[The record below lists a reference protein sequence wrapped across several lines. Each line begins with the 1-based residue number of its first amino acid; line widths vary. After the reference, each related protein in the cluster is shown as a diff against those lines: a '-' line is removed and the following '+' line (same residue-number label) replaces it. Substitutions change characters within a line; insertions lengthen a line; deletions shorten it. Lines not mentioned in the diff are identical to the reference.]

1 MLPLRFSTFWGE
13 KLFWGERMTNKLIK
27 NLPWIA
33 PTVAILAV
41 GSGFMDRINLP
52 FTGGDADAAEM
63 TPLETDVAAEAA
75 LAAVQP
81 IEDIAPV
88 TPAEPE
94 NVSEQL
100 AVLLTESSDVEVTR
114 SAGFSIDTL
123 EQARDVALG
132 EEAAPNAQD
141 AAPVGTDF
149 FAAAQESLARDSKCV
164 EELSILASQARV
176 YFPSGGLTGSQDG
189 LGQAR
194 ILGLLAQQCPG
205 VTIRVEG
212 HSDPSGD
219 PVINQ
224 RLSLERA
231 EAVVARVAASG
242 VDAQL
247 YEAVGLGDAVPSLV
261 TGPQPSAFYDR
272 RVEFSIVESAQQ
284 ASFVA
289 PSFETSGTQFQVA
302 ACVTQLEAA
311 VQGASIE
318 YAPSGMIVED
328 ADFALASEL
337 ATIAANCPQARLRLI
352 GQHSD
357 EAFSGEDS
365 ATGRLRAAVLMARL
379 VNAGFPAGQLI
390 LAAPSDSR
398 PIQGFSN
405 SRVDFAVIREEL

>member
-1 MLPLRFSTFWGE
+1 
-13 KLFWGERMTNKLIK
+13 MTNKLIK

-41 GSGFMDRINLP
+41 GSGFMDRIKLS
-52 FTGGDADAAEM
+52 FAGDGQEIAQ
-63 TPLETDVAAEAA
+63 ETSIETVKAAEAA
-75 LAAVQP
+75 IAAVQP
-81 IEDIAPV
+81 VEETVPL

-94 NVSEQL
+94 NVSQQL
-100 AVLLTESSDVEVTR
+100 AVLLNGNSDVEVTR

-132 EEAAPNAQD
+132 AEAATATPEPD
-141 AAPVGTDF
+141 PVGADF
-149 FAAAQESLARDSKCV
+149 FAAAQESLARDNQCV
-164 EELSILASQARV
+164 EELRILASQARV
-176 YFPSGGLTGSQDG
+176 YFPSGGLTGSQEG

-194 ILGLLAQQCPG
+194 ILGLLAHQCPG

-247 YEAVGLGDAVPSLV
+247 YDAVGLGDTVPSLV
-261 TGPQPSAFYDR
+261 EGPQPSAFYDR
-272 RVEFSIVESAQQ
+272 RVEFSIVENAQP
-284 ASFVA
+284 ASYVA
-289 PSFETSGTQFQVA
+289 PSFETSGTQFQLA
-302 ACVTQLEAA
+302 ACVAQLEAA

-357 EAFSGEDS
+357 AAFSGEDS
-365 ATGRLRAAVLMARL
+365 ATGRLRAAVLMAKL
-379 VNAGFPAGQLI
+379 VNAGFPSDQLI

-398 PIQGFSN
+398 PLDGFSN

>member
-1 MLPLRFSTFWGE
+1 
-13 KLFWGERMTNKLIK
+13 MTNKLIK

-41 GSGFMDRINLP
+41 GSGFMDRISLS
-52 FTGGDADAAEM
+52 FDGGTQEAALVAPIDTVE
-63 TPLETDVAAEAA
+63 AAEAA
-75 LAAVQP
+75 IAAVQP
-81 IEDIAPV
+81 IEDLVPLA
-88 TPAEPE
+88 PAEPA

-100 AVLLTESSDVEVTR
+100 AELLTESNEVEVTR
-114 SAGFSIDTL
+114 SSGFSIDTL

-132 EEAAPNAQD
+132 AEATTTTSD
-141 AAPVGTDF
+141 AAPVGLDF
-149 FAAAQESLARDSKCV
+149 FEAAQESLARDNQCV
-164 EELSILASQARV
+164 DELRILASQARV
-176 YFPSGGLTGSQDG
+176 YFPSGGLTGSSEG
-189 LGQAR
+189 VGQAR

-212 HSDPSGD
+212 HSDPSGN
-219 PVINQ
+219 PIINQ

-231 EAVVARVAASG
+231 EAVVARAAASG
-242 VDAQL
+242 VDSRL
-247 YEAVGLGDAVPSLV
+247 YEAVGLGDGVPSLV
-261 TGPQPSAFYDR
+261 SGPQPSAFYDR
-272 RVEFSIVESAQQ
+272 RVEFSIVENAQQ

-289 PSFETSGTQFQVA
+289 PSFQTPGTQFQVA

-337 ATIAANCPQARLRLI
+337 ARLAANCPQARLRLI

-357 EAFSGEDS
+357 AAFSGEDS
-365 ATGRLRAAVLMARL
+365 ATGRLRAAVLMAKL
-379 VNAGFPAGQLI
+379 VNAGFPSGQLI

-398 PIQGFSN
+398 PKDGFSN

>member
-1 MLPLRFSTFWGE
+1 
-13 KLFWGERMTNKLIK
+13 MTNKIVK
-27 NLPWIA
+27 NLQWSA

-41 GSGFMDRINLP
+41 GSGFMDRMNLP
-52 FTGGDADAAEM
+52 FVGEVEEVAQVA
-63 TPLETDVAAEAA
+63 PLEAVQAAEAA
-75 LAAVQP
+75 IAAVQP
-81 IEDIAPV
+81 IEEIAPLS
-88 TPAEPE
+88 PAEPE

-100 AVLLTESSDVEVTR
+100 AVLLSGNDEVEVTR

-123 EQARDVALG
+123 EQARDVALS
-132 EEAAPNAQD
+132 ED
-141 AAPVGTDF
+141 AATPAPETDPVGIDF
-149 FAAAQESLARDSKCV
+149 FAAAQESLAYDNKCV
-164 EELSILASQARV
+164 EELRILASQARV
-176 YFPSGGLTGSQDG
+176 YFPSGGLTGSQEG

-194 ILGLLAQQCPG
+194 ILGLLADQCPG

-242 VDAQL
+242 VDAGM
-247 YEAVGLGDAVPSLV
+247 YEAVGLGDAIPSLV
-261 TGPQPSAFYDR
+261 SGAQPSAFYDR
-272 RVEFSIVESAQQ
+272 RVEFSIVETAQQ

-302 ACVTQLEAA
+302 ACVAQLETA

-318 YAPSGMIVED
+318 YAPRGMIVAD

-337 ATIAANCPQARLRLI
+337 ASIAENCPQARLRLI

-357 EAFSGEDS
+357 EAFSGEDPS
-365 ATGRLRAAVLMARL
+365 TGRLRAVVLMTKL
-379 VNAGFPAGQLI
+379 VNAGFSSEQLI
-390 LAAPSDSR
+390 LAAPSDSQ
-398 PIQGFSN
+398 PIDGFSD
-405 SRVDFAVIREEL
+405 SRVDFAVIREQL